1 MTTDATEAWS
11 ELVRR
16 AGEAETWRMRF
27 EEARGLA
34 LRAANACPEAIIRLC
49 AAAGAR
55 TVPELLDVLGGAS

>member
-34 LRAANACPEAIIRLC
+34 LRAANACPEAIIRQEI
-49 AAAGAR
+49 AEAVAR
-55 TVPELLDVLGGAS
+55 WSGSPGDSPS